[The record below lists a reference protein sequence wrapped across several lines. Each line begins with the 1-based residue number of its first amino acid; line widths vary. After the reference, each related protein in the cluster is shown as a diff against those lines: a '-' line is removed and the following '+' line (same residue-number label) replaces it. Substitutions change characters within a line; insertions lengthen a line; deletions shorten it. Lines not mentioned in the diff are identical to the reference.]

1 MTAHSRASEPA
12 AVILSE
18 AKDLMMAATQTNFS
32 KVSLQLTPPVA
43 RLTLANP
50 PVNVIDFAMMDELV
64 AALEQIE
71 QRPDVFILVL
81 AGSER
86 AFSVG
91 VDVKAHTPD
100 KVPEMLGKFHSVIRS
115 LLATRKLTI
124 AAVRGNCLGGGAE
137 LALVCDLVY
146 TSATATWGFPE
157 ITLACFPPV
166 AAVALSAV
174 VGQKRAADLTLTGR
188 VFKGDEAASMGLA
201 NAAVADSEV
210 EAEVQKAVARAA
222 KLSPAAM
229 AMAKKAFYTWDAM
242 HLDKG
247 LARAEKIYIDEL
259 MATEDAK
266 EGIQAFIEK
275 RQPVWKG
282 K

>member
-1 MTAHSRASEPA
+1 
-12 AVILSE
+12 
-18 AKDLMMAATQTNFS
+18 MATNIVTGYQKITLDFA
-32 KVSLQLTPPVA
+32 PPLA

-50 PVNVIDFAMMDELV
+50 PVNVIDMPMMDELV

-71 QRPDVFILVL
+71 TRADISIIVL
-81 AGSER
+81 GGSER

-91 VDVKAHTPD
+91 VDVKAHTPEL
-100 KVPEMLGKFHSVIRS
+100 VPAMLAKFHSVIRA

-146 TSATATWGFPE
+146 TSSAATWGFPE

-174 VGQKRAADLTLTGR
+174 VGQKRAADLVMTGR
-188 VFKGDEAASMGLA
+188 TFKGDEAAAMGLA
-201 NAAVADSEV
+201 NATVADGEV
-210 EAEVQKAVARAA
+210 EAEVQKAVARAS
-222 KLSPAAM
+222 KLSPAAL
-229 AMAKKAFYTWDAM
+229 AMAKKAFYAWDAI

-247 LARAEKIYIDEL
+247 LARAEKIYIEEL
-259 MATEDAK
+259 MATADAK

-275 RQPVWKG
+275 RAPAWKG

>member
-1 MTAHSRASEPA
+1 MTAHSPQTAF
-12 AVILSE
+12 
-18 AKDLMMAATQTNFS
+18 AKITLELA
-32 KVSLQLTPPVA
+32 PPVA
-43 RLTLANP
+43 CLALANP
-50 PVNVIDFAMMDELV
+50 PVNVIDFPMMDELV

-71 QRPDVFILVL
+71 QRADISIIVL
-81 AGSER
+81 AGTER

-100 KVPEMLGKFHSVIRS
+100 QVPEMLGKFHSVIRS

-146 TSATATWGFPE
+146 TSTAATWGFPE
-157 ITLACFPPV
+157 IALACFPPV

-174 VGQKRAADLTLTGR
+174 VGQKRAADLVLTGR
-188 VFKGDEAASMGLA
+188 TFKGDEAAAMGLA
-201 NAAVADSEV
+201 NAAVADADL

-222 KLSPAAM
+222 KLSPAAL
-229 AMAKKAFYTWDAM
+229 AMAKKAFYAWDAI

-266 EGIQAFIEK
+266 EGIQAFVEK
-275 RQPVWKG
+275 RPPVWKG

>member
-1 MTAHSRASEPA
+1 M
-12 AVILSE
+12 
-18 AKDLMMAATQTNFS
+18 ATQTQTAFA
-32 KVSLQLTPPVA
+32 KITLDLAPPVA

-50 PVNVIDFAMMDELV
+50 PVNVIDLPMMDELV

-71 QRPDVFILVL
+71 QRPEISIIVL

-100 KVPEMLGKFHSVIRS
+100 QVPEMLGKFHSVIRS
-115 LLATRKLTI
+115 LLASRKLTI

-137 LALVCDLVY
+137 LALVCDLAY
-146 TSATATWGFPE
+146 TSAAATWGFPE

-174 VGQKRAADLTLTGR
+174 VGQKRAADLVLTGR
-188 VFKGDEAASMGLA
+188 IFKGDEAAAMGLA
-201 NAAVADSEV
+201 NAAVADGEV

-222 KLSPAAM
+222 KLSPAAL
-229 AMAKKAFYTWDAM
+229 ALAKKAFYAWDAI

-259 MATEDAK
+259 MATDDAK
-266 EGIQAFIEK
+266 EGIRAFIEK

>member
-1 MTAHSRASEPA
+1 MVTTQA
-12 AVILSE
+12 AFVKIALS
-18 AKDLMMAATQTNFS
+18 LS
-32 KVSLQLTPPVA
+32 PPVA
-43 RLTLANP
+43 GLTLANS
-50 PVNVIDFAMMDELV
+50 PVNVIDLPMMDELV

-71 QRPDVFILVL
+71 QRADISIIVL

-91 VDVKAHTPD
+91 VDVKAHTPE
-100 KVPEMLGKFHSVIRS
+100 KVPEMLGKFHSVIRT

-146 TSATATWGFPE
+146 TSTAATWGFPE

-166 AAVALSAV
+166 AAAALSAL
-174 VGQKRAADLTLTGR
+174 VGQKRAADLVLTGR
-188 VFKGDEAASMGLA
+188 TFKGDEAAAMGLA
-201 NAAVADSEV
+201 NAGLADAELES
-210 EAEVQKAVARAA
+210 EVQKAIARAS
-222 KLSPAAM
+222 KLSPAAL
-229 AMAKKAFYTWDAM
+229 AMAKKAFYAWDAI

-247 LARAEKIYIDEL
+247 LSRAEKIYIEEL

-275 RQPVWKG
+275 RQAVWKG

>member
-1 MTAHSRASEPA
+1 M
-12 AVILSE
+12 
-18 AKDLMMAATQTNFS
+18 ATQTQTAFA
-32 KVSLQLTPPVA
+32 KIELGFAPPVA
-43 RLTLANP
+43 RLTLSSL
-50 PVNVIDFAMMDELV
+50 PVNVIDVPMMDELV
-64 AALEQIE
+64 AALGQIE
-71 QRPDVFILVL
+71 QRPEISTIVL

-115 LLATRKLTI
+115 LLASRKLTI

-146 TSATATWGFPE
+146 TSAAATWGFPE

-188 VFKGDEAASMGLA
+188 IFKGDEAAAMGLA
-201 NAAVADSEV
+201 NAAVADTEVQAEV
-210 EAEVQKAVARAA
+210 EKAVARAA
-222 KLSPAAM
+222 KLSPAAL
-229 AMAKKAFYTWDAM
+229 AMAKKAFYAWDAI

-247 LARAEKIYIDEL
+247 LARAEKIYLDEL

-275 RQPVWKG
+275 RQAKWTG

>member
-1 MTAHSRASEPA
+1 M
-12 AVILSE
+12 
-18 AKDLMMAATQTNFS
+18 ATQTKAGFA
-32 KVSLQLTPPVA
+32 KITLDLTPPVA

-50 PVNVIDFAMMDELV
+50 PVNVIDFPMLDELV

-71 QRPDVFILVL
+71 QRPDIFIIVL

-100 KVPEMLGKFHSVIRS
+100 QVPEMLGKFHSVVRS

-137 LALVCDLVY
+137 LALVCDLVC
-146 TSATATWGFPE
+146 TSTTATWGFPE

-166 AAVALSAV
+166 AAVVLSAL
-174 VGQKRAADLTLTGR
+174 VGQKRAADLVLTGR
-188 VFKGDEAASMGLA
+188 TFKGGEAAAMGLA
-201 NAAVADSEV
+201 NAAVGDAEF

-229 AMAKKAFYTWDAM
+229 SMAKKAFYAWDAI

-247 LARAEKIYIDEL
+247 LARAEKIYIEEL
-259 MATEDAK
+259 MTTEDAR

>member
-1 MTAHSRASEPA
+1 MALVAQPGF
-12 AVILSE
+12 
-18 AKDLMMAATQTNFS
+18 AKIALD
-32 KVSLQLTPPVA
+32 LTPPVA

-50 PVNVIDFAMMDELV
+50 PLNVIDFPMMDELV

-71 QRPDVFILVL
+71 QRPEVSIIVL

-115 LLATRKLTI
+115 LLASRKLTI

-137 LALVCDLVY
+137 LALICDLVY
-146 TSATATWGFPE
+146 TSTTATWGLPE
-157 ITLACFPPV
+157 ITLGCFPPV
-166 AAVALSAV
+166 AAVALSAL
-174 VGQKRAADLTLTGR
+174 VGQKRAADLVLTGR
-188 VFKGDEAASMGLA
+188 TIDGREAAAVGLA
-201 NAAVADSEV
+201 NAAVVDV
-210 EAEVQKAVARAA
+210 EAEVQKAIARAS
-222 KLSPAAM
+222 KLSPAAL
-229 AMAKKAFYTWDAM
+229 AMAKKAFYAWDAI

-247 LARAEKIYIDEL
+247 LARAEKIYIEEL

-275 RQPVWKG
+275 RQPKWKG

>member
-1 MTAHSRASEPA
+1 
-12 AVILSE
+12 
-18 AKDLMMAATQTNFS
+18 MATPTQTAFA
-32 KVSLQLTPPVA
+32 KITLDLAPPVA

-64 AALEQIE
+64 AALEQVE
-71 QRPDVFILVL
+71 QRPDISIIVL

-91 VDVKAHTPD
+91 VDVRAHTPD
-100 KVPEMLGKFHSVIRS
+100 QVPEMLGKFHSVIRS

-146 TSATATWGFPE
+146 TSTAATWGFPE

-166 AAVALSAV
+166 AAVALAAV
-174 VGQKRAADLTLTGR
+174 VGQKRAADLVLTGR
-188 VFKGDEAASMGLA
+188 IFKGDEAAAIGLA
-201 NAAVADSEV
+201 NAAVADGEV
-210 EAEVQKAVARAA
+210 EVQKAVARAA
-222 KLSPAAM
+222 KLSPAAL
-229 AMAKKAFYTWDAM
+229 AMAKKAFYAWDAI

-259 MATEDAK
+259 MATNDAR
-266 EGIQAFIEK
+266 EGIQAFIDK

>member
-1 MTAHSRASEPA
+1 MTAHSPQTDF
-12 AVILSE
+12 
-18 AKDLMMAATQTNFS
+18 AKIRLELA
-32 KVSLQLTPPVA
+32 PPVA

-50 PVNVIDFAMMDELV
+50 PVNVIDFPMMDELV
-64 AALEQIE
+64 AALEQVE
-71 QRPDVFILVL
+71 QRPDISIIVL

-146 TSATATWGFPE
+146 TSTAATWGFPE

-174 VGQKRAADLTLTGR
+174 VGQKRAADLVLTGR
-188 VFKGDEAASMGLA
+188 TFKGDEAAAMGLA
-201 NAAVADSEV
+201 NAAIADV
-210 EAEVQKAVARAA
+210 EAEVQKAIVRASKLSRAA
-222 KLSPAAM
+222 LV
-229 AMAKKAFYTWDAM
+229 MAKKAFYAWDAI

-259 MATEDAK
+259 MASEDAK

-275 RQPVWKG
+275 RPPVWKG